1 MISSMNYLK
10 YCRTCCVLLL
20 LISCV
25 ALNGCIKEQ
34 DSPATETNH
43 ALSLQNDD
51 KTISY
56 SKKLDTLVK
65 KLHIVND
72 ENKDSDT
79 RQNKLEE
86 FTQELNSLLNDPESV
101 EMKDEELVEKFENNL
116 TILTKSF
123 PLKSGQLSVRVMN
136 YRAPK
141 TVTGT
146 IGDKYTFIQWWST
159 KQLVH
164 AQMIEDGGP
173 ELTIDFVVRDSD
185 KGIQLL
191 LGGYVSIYHPD
202 PVFVALWEFSGEKW
216 TQKELVTDKKKLP
229 DAWEL
234 NEDTDEFIL
243 ENRQHDSMSIG
254 VLDHGDGFLIN
265 SDDSEQ
271 NLIIEFSKS
280 GEVRIDSEYSTA
292 LNTYSERQSYE
303 LIQKEY
309 SKNGIVIKYPQITK
323 LKNIAKQKSLNQILK
338 ADALEGLQ
346 KYADSNAGVH
356 VEIDYEIKRQSE
368 RFLSV
373 QYTGIHYMKDVA
385 YPTHMFYTTNL
396 DMKQV
401 SRIRLRDLIKVE
413 KPFIELI
420 KSGKI
425 TAVQPE
431 QQGLIGDFT
440 KDDLIQLLTNADVT
454 KGSLAEVEMESF
466 SYFTN
471 DSLGMSVP
479 MAHVV
484 GDHAEYEIPLAQ
496 IPENIRQNEEL
507 WSELSSVED
516 QSVSTVGGEKLN
528 TDQYEIE
535 ESQSFQT
542 TFEGFGKVRF
552 VSTQAKKDEIP
563 KNYFFLLDD
572 QERVVYS
579 FPDMYGNEWWYAD
592 EGIEAVAFRDVN
604 KDGLK
609 DIIIIAYYET
619 GTGPDGAKPFPIA
632 DIYFQKKNKTFTT
645 IPALD
650 EALNDQGHNPTIKD
664 VIQYVSKQ
672 RINVN

>member
-1 MISSMNYLK
+1 M
-10 YCRTCCVLLL
+10 
-20 LISCV
+20 
-25 ALNGCIKEQ
+25 
-34 DSPATETNH
+34 
-43 ALSLQNDD
+43 
-51 KTISY
+51 
-56 SKKLDTLVK
+56 LVK

-86 FTQELNSLLNDPESV
+86 FIQELNSLLNEPESL

-116 TILTKSF
+116 IILTKSF
-123 PLKSGQLSVRVMN
+123 PLKSGQLNVRVMN

-159 KQLVH
+159 KRLVH

-173 ELTIDFVVRDSD
+173 ELTTDFVVRDSD
-185 KGIQLL
+185 KGIQLW

-202 PVFVALWEFSGEKW
+202 PVFVDLWELSGQKW
-216 TQKELVTDKKKLP
+216 TEKGINVGKMKLP

-234 NEDTDEFIL
+234 NKDMNEPIIL
-243 ENRQHDSMSIG
+243 ESRQHDSIG
-254 VLDHGDGFLIN
+254 IEVLDHGDGFFIN

-280 GEVRIDSEYSTA
+280 GEVRIDSEYSNA
-292 LNTYSERQSYE
+292 LNTHSERQSYE
-303 LIQKEY
+303 LIQEEY
-309 SKNGIVIKYPQITK
+309 SKNGIVIKYPQIIK
-323 LKNIAKQKSLNQILK
+323 LKDIAKQKSLNKILK

-346 KYADSNAGVH
+346 NYADSNSGVH

-373 QYTGIHYMKDVA
+373 QYTGIRYVKDAA

-396 DMKQV
+396 NMKQV
-401 SRIRLRDLIKVE
+401 SRIRLRDLVKVE

-425 TAVQPE
+425 TAVKPE

-440 KDDLIQLLTNADVT
+440 KDDLIQLLINADVT

-484 GDHAEYEIPLAQ
+484 GDHAEYEIRFAQ
-496 IPENIRQNEEL
+496 IPENIRRNEEL

-552 VSTQAKKDEIP
+552 ISTYGYTEGFRQ
-563 KNYFFLLDD
+563 YFFFLLDD
-572 QERVVYS
+572 QGHILYP
-579 FPDMYGNEWWYAD
+579 FPDFYGNREWVARY
-592 EGIEAVAFRDVN
+592 GGVEAVAFKDLN

-609 DIIIIAYYET
+609 DVIIIAYYET
-619 GTGPDGAKPFPIA
+619 GSGPDGAKPFPIA
-632 DIYFQKKNKTFTT
+632 GIYFQKKNKTFTT

-650 EALNDQGHNPTIKD
+650 ETLNDKGHNRTIKD

>member
-1 MISSMNYLK
+1 MISSMSYLK
-10 YCRTCCVLLL
+10 YARICYVLLL

-25 ALNGCIKEQ
+25 VLNGCTKGQ
-34 DSPATETNH
+34 DSPTAEENH
-43 ALSLQNDD
+43 TLSLSNEA
-51 KTISY
+51 KTITY
-56 SKKLDTLVK
+56 SKKLDALLQK
-65 KLHIVND
+65 FHIVND
-72 ENKDSDT
+72 ENMNSDV
-79 RQNKLEE
+79 RQNKLQD
-86 FTQELNSLLNDPESV
+86 FTQDLNLLLNEPESV
-101 EMKDEELVEKFENNL
+101 EITDGEFAEKFDNKL
-116 TILTKSF
+116 TVITKSF
-123 PLKSGQLSVRVMN
+123 QLKSGRLNVRVVN
-136 YRAPK
+136 YRAP
-141 TVTGT
+141 TTLTGT

-164 AQMIEDGGP
+164 AQMLEDGGP
-173 ELTIDFVVRDSD
+173 ELTTDFVVRDSEH
-185 KGIQLL
+185 GIQLW
-191 LGGYVSIYHPD
+191 LGGHVSIYHPY
-202 PVFVALWEFSGEKW
+202 PVFVDLWKLSGQKW
-216 TQKELVTDKKKLP
+216 TQKSIDVGKMKLP
-229 DAWEL
+229 NSWEL
-234 NEDTDEFIL
+234 TKDVDELIL
-243 ENRQHDSMSIG
+243 ENRQHDSMCIE
-254 VLDHGDGFLIN
+254 VLDRGNGFLIN

-271 NLIIEFSKS
+271 NLIIEFSTS

-303 LIQKEY
+303 LIQEEY
-309 SKNGIVIKYPQITK
+309 SKNGIVIKYPQIIK
-323 LKNIAKQKSLNQILK
+323 LKDIAKQKSLNQILK
-338 ADALEGLQ
+338 TDALEGLQ
-346 KYADSNAGVH
+346 NYADSNAGVH

-373 QYTGIHYMKDVA
+373 QYTGIHYVKDAA

-401 SRIRLRDLIKVE
+401 LRIRLRDLVKVE

-420 KSGKI
+420 KSRKI

-484 GDHAEYEIPLAQ
+484 GDHAEYEIRFAQ

-542 TFEGFGKVRF
+542 IFEGFGKVRF
-552 VSTQAKKDEIP
+552 VSTQANKDEIP

-572 QERVVYS
+572 QERVIYS
-579 FPDMYGNEWWYAD
+579 FPDLYGNEWWYAD
-592 EGIEAVAFRDVN
+592 EGIEAVAFKDVN

-609 DIIIIAYYET
+609 DVIIIAYYET
-619 GTGPDGAKPFPIA
+619 GSGPDGAKPFPIA

-645 IPALD
+645 LPVFD
-650 EALNDQGHNPTIKD
+650 QALNDQGHNHTIKD
-664 VIQYVSKQ
+664 VVQYVSKQ

>member
-1 MISSMNYLK
+1 MSYLK
-10 YCRTCCVLLL
+10 YARICYVLLL

-25 ALNGCIKEQ
+25 VLNGCMKGQ

-51 KTISY
+51 KTTSY

-86 FTQELNSLLNDPESV
+86 FTQELNSLLNEPESV
-101 EMKDEELVEKFENNL
+101 KMKDEELVEKFDNNL

-123 PLKSGQLSVRVMN
+123 PLKSGQLNVRVMN

-141 TVTGT
+141 TLTGT
-146 IGDKYTFIQWWST
+146 IGDKYTFIQWWSS

-173 ELTIDFVVRDSD
+173 ELTTDFVVRDSD
-185 KGIQLL
+185 QGVKLW
-191 LGGYVSIYHPD
+191 LGGYVSLYHPD
-202 PVFVALWEFSGEKW
+202 PVFVDLWELSGQKW
-216 TQKELVTDKKKLP
+216 TQKSIDVGKMKLP

-234 NEDTDEFIL
+234 NKDMNESIIF
-243 ENRQHDSMSIG
+243 ENRQHDSMSIE

-280 GEVRIDSEYSTA
+280 GEVRIDSEYSIA
-292 LNTYSERQSYE
+292 SDAHNEPQSYG
-303 LIQKEY
+303 LIQEKY

-323 LKNIAKQKSLNQILK
+323 LKDIAKQKSLNQILK
-338 ADALEGLQ
+338 TDALEGLQ
-346 KYADSNAGVH
+346 NYADSNAGVH

-373 QYTGIHYMKDVA
+373 QYTGIHYMKDAA

-396 DMKQV
+396 DMKQA
-401 SRIRLRDLIKVE
+401 SRIRLRDLVKVE

-440 KDDLIQLLTNADVT
+440 KDDLIQLLANADVT

-466 SYFTN
+466 SYLTN

-484 GDHAEYEIPLAQ
+484 GDHAEYEIRLAQ

-516 QSVSTVGGEKLN
+516 QSVSTVGGEKLD

-542 TFEGFGKVRF
+542 TLEGFGKVRF
-552 VSTQAKKDEIP
+552 VSTYGYPEGLRKFF
-563 KNYFFLLDD
+563 FFLLDD
-572 QERVVYS
+572 QGHILYP
-579 FPDMYGNEWWYAD
+579 FPDFYGNREWVARY
-592 EGIEAVAFRDVN
+592 GGVEAVAFKDVN

-609 DIIIIAYYET
+609 DVIIIADVDN
-619 GTGPDGAKPFPIA
+619 GIHGPGRIDEFPIA

-650 EALNDQGHNPTIKD
+650 ETLNDQGHNRTIKD

>member
-1 MISSMNYLK
+1 MSYLK
-10 YCRTCCVLLL
+10 YARICYVLLL

-25 ALNGCIKEQ
+25 VLNGCMKGQ

-43 ALSLQNDD
+43 TLSLQNDV

-56 SKKLDTLVK
+56 SKMLDALVQKLR
-65 KLHIVND
+65 IVND
-72 ENKDSDT
+72 ENKDSDI

-86 FTQELNSLLNDPESV
+86 FTQELNLLLNEPESV
-101 EMKDEELVEKFENNL
+101 EMKDGELVEKFDNNF

-123 PLKSGQLSVRVMN
+123 HLKSGQLNVRVMN

-141 TVTGT
+141 TLTGT
-146 IGDKYTFIQWWST
+146 IGDKYTFIQWWSS

-173 ELTIDFVVRDSD
+173 ELTTDFVVRDSD
-185 KGIQLL
+185 QGIQLC
-191 LGGYVSIYHPD
+191 LGGHVSIYHPD
-202 PVFVALWEFSGEKW
+202 PVFVDLWELSGQKW
-216 TQKELVTDKKKLP
+216 MQKSIDVGKMKLP

-234 NEDTDEFIL
+234 NKDMNGPIII
-243 ENRQHDSMSIG
+243 ENRQHDSMSIE

-280 GEVRIDSEYSTA
+280 GEVRIDSEYSIA
-292 LNTYSERQSYE
+292 SNTHGELQSYE
-303 LIQKEY
+303 LTREKY

-323 LKNIAKQKSLNQILK
+323 LKDIAKQKSLNQILK
-338 ADALEGLQ
+338 TEALGGLHD
-346 KYADSNAGVH
+346 YADSNFGVH

-373 QYTGIHYMKDVA
+373 QYKGIRYVKDAA

-396 DMKQV
+396 DMKQA
-401 SRIRLRDLIKVE
+401 SRIRLRDLVKVE

-440 KDDLIQLLTNADVT
+440 KDDLMQLLANADVT

-466 SYFTN
+466 SYLTN

-484 GDHAEYEIPLAQ
+484 GDHAEYEIHFAQ
-496 IPENIRQNEEL
+496 IPENIRQNKEL

-516 QSVSTVGGEKLN
+516 QSVSTVGGEKLD

-542 TFEGFGKVRF
+542 TLEGFGKVRF
-552 VSTQAKKDEIP
+552 VSTYGYPEGFRKFF
-563 KNYFFLLDD
+563 FFLLDD
-572 QERVVYS
+572 QEHILYP
-579 FPDMYGNEWWYAD
+579 FPNFYGNREWVARY
-592 EGIEAVAFRDVN
+592 GGVEAVAFKDVN

-609 DIIIIAYYET
+609 DVIIIADVDN
-619 GTGPDGAKPFPIA
+619 GIHGPGRVDEFPIA
-632 DIYFQKKNKTFTT
+632 DIYFQKTNKTFTT

-650 EALNDQGHNPTIKD
+650 ETLNDQGHNQTIQD
-664 VIQYVSKQ
+664 VVQYVSKQ

>member
-1 MISSMNYLK
+1 MK
-10 YCRTCCVLLL
+10 V
-20 LISCV
+20 
-25 ALNGCIKEQ
+25 Q

-43 ALSLQNDD
+43 AHSLQNDD

-79 RQNKLEE
+79 RQKKLEE
-86 FTQELNSLLNDPESV
+86 FTQELSSLLNEPESV
-101 EMKDEELVEKFENNL
+101 EMKDEELVEKFDNNL

-123 PLKSGQLSVRVMN
+123 PLKSGQLNVRVMN

-159 KQLVH
+159 KRLVH

-173 ELTIDFVVRDSD
+173 ELTTDFVVRDSD

-202 PVFVALWEFSGEKW
+202 PVFVALWKFSGEKW
-216 TQKELVTDKKKLP
+216 TQKEIVTDKIKLP

-234 NEDTDEFIL
+234 NEDIDEFIL

-346 KYADSNAGVH
+346 NYADSNAGVH

-373 QYTGIHYMKDVA
+373 RYTGIHYMKDAA

-420 KSGKI
+420 KSGEI

-440 KDDLIQLLTNADVT
+440 KDDLIQLLANADVT

-484 GDHAEYEIPLAQ
+484 GDHAEYEIRLTQ
-496 IPENIRQNEEL
+496 IPENIRQDEEL
-507 WSELSSVED
+507 WSELSSVKD

-619 GTGPDGAKPFPIA
+619 GTGPDGAKPFLIA

-650 EALNDQGHNPTIKD
+650 ETLNDQGHNQTIKD

>member
-1 MISSMNYLK
+1 MNYLK
-10 YCRTCCVLLL
+10 YGRACCVLLL

-25 ALNGCIKEQ
+25 VLNGCMKGQ

-43 ALSLQNDD
+43 ALSLPNDD

-79 RQNKLEE
+79 RQNRLEE
-86 FTQELNSLLNDPESV
+86 FTQEFNSLLNEPESV
-101 EMKDEELVEKFENNL
+101 EMKDEELVEKFDNNL

-123 PLKSGQLSVRVMN
+123 PLKSGQLNVRVMN

-173 ELTIDFVVRDSD
+173 ELTTDFVVRDSD

-216 TQKELVTDKKKLP
+216 KEKEIVTDKIKLP

-254 VLDHGDGFLIN
+254 VLDHGDGFLID

-280 GEVRIDSEYSTA
+280 GEVRIDSKYSTA

-346 KYADSNAGVH
+346 NYADSNAGVH

-373 QYTGIHYMKDVA
+373 QYTGIHYMKDAA

-420 KSGKI
+420 KSGEI

-440 KDDLIQLLTNADVT
+440 KDDLIQLLANADVT

-484 GDHAEYEIPLAQ
+484 GDHAEYEIRLTQ
-496 IPENIRQNEEL
+496 IPENIRQDEEL
-507 WSELSSVED
+507 WSELSSVKD

-619 GTGPDGAKPFPIA
+619 GTGPDGAKPFLIA

-650 EALNDQGHNPTIKD
+650 EALNDQGHNQTIKD

>member
-1 MISSMNYLK
+1 MNYLK
-10 YCRTCCVLLL
+10 YGRASCVLLL
-20 LISCV
+20 LISFV
-25 ALNGCIKEQ
+25 ALNGCMKEQ
-34 DSPATETNH
+34 NSPATETNH

-56 SKKLDTLVK
+56 SKKLDMLVK

-86 FTQELNSLLNDPESV
+86 FIQELNSLLNEPESL

-116 TILTKSF
+116 IILTKSF
-123 PLKSGQLSVRVMN
+123 PLKSGQLNVRVMN

-159 KQLVH
+159 KRLVH

-173 ELTIDFVVRDSD
+173 ELTTDFVVRDSD
-185 KGIQLL
+185 KGIQLW

-202 PVFVALWEFSGEKW
+202 PVFVDLWELSGQKW
-216 TQKELVTDKKKLP
+216 TEKGINVGKMKLP

-234 NEDTDEFIL
+234 NKDMNEPIIL
-243 ENRQHDSMSIG
+243 ESRQHDSIG
-254 VLDHGDGFLIN
+254 IEVLDHGDGFFIN

-280 GEVRIDSEYSTA
+280 GEVRIDSEYSNA
-292 LNTYSERQSYE
+292 LNTHSERQSYE
-303 LIQKEY
+303 LIQEEY
-309 SKNGIVIKYPQITK
+309 SKNGIVIKYPQIIK
-323 LKNIAKQKSLNQILK
+323 LKDIAKQKSLNKILK

-346 KYADSNAGVH
+346 NYADSNSGVH

-373 QYTGIHYMKDVA
+373 QYTGIRYVKDAA

-396 DMKQV
+396 NMKQV
-401 SRIRLRDLIKVE
+401 SRIRLRDLVKVE

-425 TAVQPE
+425 TAVKPE

-440 KDDLIQLLTNADVT
+440 KDDLIQLLINADVT

-484 GDHAEYEIPLAQ
+484 GDHAEYEIRFAQ
-496 IPENIRQNEEL
+496 IPENIRRNEEL

-552 VSTQAKKDEIP
+552 ISTYGYTEGFRQ
-563 KNYFFLLDD
+563 YFFFLLDD
-572 QERVVYS
+572 QGHILYP
-579 FPDMYGNEWWYAD
+579 FPDFYGNREWVARY
-592 EGIEAVAFRDVN
+592 GGVEAVAFKDLN

-609 DIIIIAYYET
+609 DVIIIAYYET
-619 GTGPDGAKPFPIA
+619 GSGPDGAKPFPIA
-632 DIYFQKKNKTFTT
+632 GIYFQKKNKTFTT

-650 EALNDQGHNPTIKD
+650 ETLNDKGHNRTIKD

>member
-1 MISSMNYLK
+1 MSYLK
-10 YCRTCCVLLL
+10 YARICYVLLL
-20 LISCV
+20 LISCAV
-25 ALNGCIKEQ
+25 LNGCMKGQ

-43 ALSLQNDD
+43 TLSLQNDV

-56 SKKLDTLVK
+56 SKMLDALVQKLR
-65 KLHIVND
+65 IVND
-72 ENKDSDT
+72 ENKDSDI

-86 FTQELNSLLNDPESV
+86 FTQELNLLLNEPESV
-101 EMKDEELVEKFENNL
+101 EMKDGELVEKFDNNF

-123 PLKSGQLSVRVMN
+123 HLKSGQLNVRVMN

-141 TVTGT
+141 TLTGT
-146 IGDKYTFIQWWST
+146 IGDKYTFIQWWSS

-173 ELTIDFVVRDSD
+173 ELTTDFVVRDSD
-185 KGIQLL
+185 QGIQLC
-191 LGGYVSIYHPD
+191 LGGHVSIYHPD
-202 PVFVALWEFSGEKW
+202 PVFVDLWELSGQKW
-216 TQKELVTDKKKLP
+216 MQKSIDVGKIKLP

-234 NEDTDEFIL
+234 NKDMNGPIII
-243 ENRQHDSMSIG
+243 ENRQHDSMSIE

-265 SDDSEQ
+265 SDFSEQ

-280 GEVRIDSEYSTA
+280 GEVRIDSEYSIA
-292 LNTYSERQSYE
+292 SNTHGELQSYE
-303 LIQKEY
+303 LTREKY

-323 LKNIAKQKSLNQILK
+323 LKDIAKQKSLNQILK
-338 ADALEGLQ
+338 TDALEGLQ
-346 KYADSNAGVH
+346 NYADSNAGVH

-373 QYTGIHYMKDVA
+373 QYTGIHYMKDAA

-396 DMKQV
+396 DMKQA
-401 SRIRLRDLIKVE
+401 SRIRLRDLVKVE
-413 KPFIELI
+413 KPFVELI

-440 KDDLIQLLTNADVT
+440 KDDLIQLLANADVT

-466 SYFTN
+466 SYLTN

-484 GDHAEYEIPLAQ
+484 GDHAEYEIRLAQ

-516 QSVSTVGGEKLN
+516 QSVSTVGGEKLD

-542 TFEGFGKVRF
+542 TLEGFGKVRF
-552 VSTQAKKDEIP
+552 VSTYGYPEGLRKFF
-563 KNYFFLLDD
+563 FFLLDD
-572 QERVVYS
+572 QGHILYP
-579 FPDMYGNEWWYAD
+579 FPDFYGNREWVARY
-592 EGIEAVAFRDVN
+592 GGVEAVAFKDVN

-609 DIIIIAYYET
+609 DVIIIADVDN
-619 GTGPDGAKPFPIA
+619 GIHGPGRIDEFPIA

-650 EALNDQGHNPTIKD
+650 EALNDQGHNQTIKD
-664 VIQYVSKQ
+664 VVQYVSKQ

>member
-1 MISSMNYLK
+1 MK
-10 YCRTCCVLLL
+10 
-20 LISCV
+20 
-25 ALNGCIKEQ
+25 GQ

-43 ALSLQNDD
+43 TLSLQNDD
-51 KTISY
+51 KTTSY

-72 ENKDSDT
+72 ENKDSDI

-86 FTQELNSLLNDPESV
+86 FTQELNLLLNELESV
-101 EMKDEELVEKFENNL
+101 EMKDEELVEKFDNNL

-123 PLKSGQLSVRVMN
+123 QLKSGQLNVRVMN

-141 TVTGT
+141 TLTGT
-146 IGDKYTFIQWWST
+146 IGDKYTFIQWWSS

-173 ELTIDFVVRDSD
+173 ELTTDFVVRDSD
-185 KGIQLL
+185 QGVKLW
-191 LGGYVSIYHPD
+191 LGGHVSLYHPD
-202 PVFVALWEFSGEKW
+202 PVFVDLWELSGQKW
-216 TQKELVTDKKKLP
+216 TQKSIDVGKMKLP
-229 DAWEL
+229 NAWEL
-234 NEDTDEFIL
+234 NKDMNEPIII
-243 ENRQHDSMSIG
+243 ENRQHDSMSIE

-280 GEVRIDSEYSTA
+280 GEVRIDSEYSIA
-292 LNTYSERQSYE
+292 SDAHNEPQSYG
-303 LIQKEY
+303 LIQEKY

-323 LKNIAKQKSLNQILK
+323 LKDIAKQKSLNQILK
-338 ADALEGLQ
+338 TDALEGLQ
-346 KYADSNAGVH
+346 NYADSNAGVH

-373 QYTGIHYMKDVA
+373 QYTGIHYMKDAA

-396 DMKQV
+396 DMKQA
-401 SRIRLRDLIKVE
+401 SRIRLRDLVKVE

-440 KDDLIQLLTNADVT
+440 KDDLIQLLANADVT

-466 SYFTN
+466 SYLTN

-484 GDHAEYEIPLAQ
+484 GDHAEYEIRLAQ

-542 TFEGFGKVRF
+542 TLEGFGKVRF
-552 VSTQAKKDEIP
+552 VSTKTRENEIP

-572 QERVVYS
+572 RERIIYS

-650 EALNDQGHNPTIKD
+650 ETLNDQGHNRTIKD